1 MWSLAA
7 VADSSLPP
15 APASWPPRRTRQLGA
30 SIFLAGLLAAGGL
43 YVVETRSAEIPEEQ
57 LLAGYARQRNHD
69 RGVLYGR
76 GGRDLMDA
84 LESAN
89 SPAGHAVL
97 MIGAGAIG
105 MWVCFYRATLVEEE
119 ERARRKP

>member
-1 MWSLAA
+1 
-7 VADSSLPP
+7 V
-15 APASWPPRRTRQLGA
+15 SWPPRRTRQLGA
-30 SIFLAGLLAAGGL
+30 SIFVAGLLGAAVL
-43 YVVETRSAEIPEEQ
+43 YFVETRSAEIPEEQ
-57 LLAGYARQRNHD
+57 VLAGYARQRNHD
-69 RGVLYGR
+69 MGVLYGR

-105 MWVCFYRATLVEEE
+105 AWVCFHRAALVEDD